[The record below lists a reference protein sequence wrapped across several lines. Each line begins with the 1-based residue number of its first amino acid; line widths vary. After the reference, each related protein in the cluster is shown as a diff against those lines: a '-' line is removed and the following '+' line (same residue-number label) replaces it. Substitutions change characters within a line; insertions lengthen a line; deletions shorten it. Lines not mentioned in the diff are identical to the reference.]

1 MVNYDLDRKTALVT
15 GGSHGI
21 GLAIA
26 RKLIDEGAK
35 VYILSRDPR
44 KAIPH
49 LGAINYNPMIQ
60 CDVMHKESLNE
71 AIERVR
77 NLCKKIGLNI
87 LINNVGGGGRSEWYP
102 NITPMKIWNDVMY
115 KNYTVATMLTSCLM
129 ECLITAGEISFAR
142 VVTISSIYGKE
153 AGGKAWFTAAKSAQ
167 IAMMKELSRIRPYA
181 ISNITFNTVCPGP
194 IDIPDTGWAD
204 RPLERIAMENKIP
217 IGRLGTPEEVAD
229 LVLFLCSR
237 QSSYIT
243 GAAISIDGGLSR
255 SF

>member
-26 RKLIDEGAK
+26 RKLIDEG
-35 VYILSRDPR
+35 VQTYILSRDPR
-44 KAIPH
+44 RAIPY
-49 LGAINYNPMIQ
+49 LGAINYNPLIQ
-60 CDVMHKESLNE
+60 CDVMNEGSLDD
-71 AIERVR
+71 AIVKIR
-77 NLCKKIGLNI
+77 NLFELTGLNI
-87 LINNVGGGGRSEWYP
+87 LINNVGGGGRWGWSP
-102 NITPMKIWNDVMY
+102 HITPIRVWERVMR
-115 KNYTVATMLTSCLM
+115 KNYLVAATLTTR
-129 ECLITAGEISFAR
+129 LIGLLELAGHASFSR

-153 AGGKAWFTAAKSAQ
+153 AGAKVWFTAAKSAQ
-167 IAMMKELSRIRPYA
+167 IALMKELGSIRDYA
-181 ISNITFNTVCPGP
+181 LANITFNTVCPGP
-194 IDIPDTGWAD
+194 IDILDTGWTE
-204 RPLERIAMENKIP
+204 RPLERIAIENKIP
-217 IGRLGTPEEVAD
+217 MCRLGTPEEVAD